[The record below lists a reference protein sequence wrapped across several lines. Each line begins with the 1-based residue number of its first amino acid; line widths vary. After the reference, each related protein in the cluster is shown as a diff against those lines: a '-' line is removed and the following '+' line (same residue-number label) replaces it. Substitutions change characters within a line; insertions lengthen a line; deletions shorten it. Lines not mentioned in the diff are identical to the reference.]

1 MQEDNSMNAIRILT
15 KSEKDG
21 ELLLQN
27 LPVRKGQ
34 AVEVIVL
41 TGEVADETALI
52 LSALQHDPGYAFLRD
67 PAEDLYTEADVR
79 EVA

>member
-1 MQEDNSMNAIRILT
+1 MNAIRILT